1 MTQSVRSSVV
11 HSAGRCSRARAPS
24 CDRTLRP
31 RSRVY
36 YSAARPGARARG
48 RRGRGSVLG
57 RAVRLSETD
66 EPGAVGNGPGWR
78 RPRARPLGPTP
89 LRFVLSLK
97 FGAHPSERE
106 THKTITRVSPATPA
120 RTCSPSNAVDPARES
135 FVYPVMFRCVWS
147 VYFGPTGQKF
157 GDITGSRSE
166 HKKKRQGREGRDWV
180 PVAS

>member
-1 MTQSVRSSVV
+1 MRAVMRPHSPASLPGLLLRCPPGCAGAWAPGPRQRASPCSPLVRN
-11 HSAGRCSRARAPS
+11 GRTGCSGQRSGVAAP
-24 CDRTLRP
+24 T
-31 RSRVY
+31 
-36 YSAARPGARARG
+36 SAA
-48 RRGRGSVLG
+48 S
-57 RAVRLSETD
+57 
-66 EPGAVGNGPGWR
+66 GPT
-78 RPRARPLGPTP
+78 TP

-135 FVYPVMFRCVWS
+135 FVYPVMFRCVWA

-157 GDITGSRSE
+157 GDITGSRSRS